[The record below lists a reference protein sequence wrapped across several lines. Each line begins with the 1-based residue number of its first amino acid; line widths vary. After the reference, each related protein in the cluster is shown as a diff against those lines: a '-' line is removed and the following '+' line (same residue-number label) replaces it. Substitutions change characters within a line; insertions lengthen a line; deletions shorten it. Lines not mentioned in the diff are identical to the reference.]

1 MATGRYDKYDPVSG
15 GFRAPLNAAIVSAD
29 VGKVLGVSINTSG
42 KVVIGGAAIADIVGV
57 ICAVRAMAANEII
70 DVMTAG
76 EITDATYSGG
86 GATATGDRV
95 YAATDGNT
103 STTNTG
109 ALVGRVINV
118 GRMVIRSKLA

>member
-15 GFRAPLNAAIVSAD
+15 GFRAALNAAILSAD

-42 KVVIGGAAIADIVGV
+42 KVVVGGAAITDIVGV
-57 ICAVRAMAANEII
+57 ICPVRAMAANEVI
-70 DVMTAG
+70 DVMTSG

-86 GATATGDRV
+86 GATAAGDRIFS
-95 YAATDGNT
+95 ATDGNT

-109 ALVGRVINV
+109 QLVGRVLNV
-118 GRMVIRSKLA
+118 GRMLIRSKLA